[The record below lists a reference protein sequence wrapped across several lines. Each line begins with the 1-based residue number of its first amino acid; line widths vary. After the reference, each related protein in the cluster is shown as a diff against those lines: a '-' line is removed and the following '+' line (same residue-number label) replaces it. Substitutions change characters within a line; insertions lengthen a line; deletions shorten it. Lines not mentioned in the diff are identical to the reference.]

1 MDRDPRLDSVR
12 RPGTT
17 VPWGKQPLHQS
28 AAVSAGNAPL
38 RSAEPFTLRS
48 IEPIMA
54 VFACSN
60 STVAGAFRMLQQIFD
75 SLAIRVARR

>member
-48 IEPIMA
+48 I
-54 VFACSN
+54 
-60 STVAGAFRMLQQIFD
+60 
-75 SLAIRVARR
+75 